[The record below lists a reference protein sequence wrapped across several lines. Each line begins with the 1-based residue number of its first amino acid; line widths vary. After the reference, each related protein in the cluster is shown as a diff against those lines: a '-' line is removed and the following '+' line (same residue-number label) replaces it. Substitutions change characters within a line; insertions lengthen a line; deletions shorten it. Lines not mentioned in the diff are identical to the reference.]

1 MLFLDIS
8 GTTSPRCGPCLA
20 MLDNDLS
27 LPELVTACR
36 LLTCRQQALQGSGGL
51 IDAAAVVAAVA
62 QLLLL
67 FIYLLLLYYII
78 INYYPLYS

>member
-67 FIYLLLLYYII
+67 LFIYYYYIII